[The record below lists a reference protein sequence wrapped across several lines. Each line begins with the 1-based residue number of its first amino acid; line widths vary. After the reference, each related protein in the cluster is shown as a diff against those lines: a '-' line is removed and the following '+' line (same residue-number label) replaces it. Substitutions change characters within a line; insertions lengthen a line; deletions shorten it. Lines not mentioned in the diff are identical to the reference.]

1 MYAGRV
7 ACCHLVSHVEYAPRA
22 VLRLE
27 KTGQTDGRTD
37 GRQIITL
44 RLPLDAVRVII
55 ECRVSQ
61 AYSSWQLKHV
71 SLTIHHA
78 IASKTAVNK

>member
-27 KTGQTDGRTD
+27 KDGTDGRTD
-37 GRQIITL
+37 GRTPDHYITL
-44 RLPLDAVRVII
+44 TARCGQGNNRMPRVTG
-55 ECRVSQ
+55 
-61 AYSSWQLKHV
+61 L
-71 SLTIHHA
+71 
-78 IASKTAVNK
+78 